1 MMDAMKLR
9 QLSHSIVLRILFL
22 GFAIVLIGTLAR
34 YFILSQFLRED
45 LDKVV
50 ASQQQALASYVA
62 RDVDSKIVE
71 RRDLLQRR
79 AVSLPRQL
87 LGQPRQLRAWLQE
100 RHELHPLFNQGLL
113 LVEPRGAI
121 LADFPER
128 PLQARINLAER
139 EYVQVALAGETSLGR
154 PAPDWL
160 DREPVLPMAAPVRD
174 EQGRVQ
180 AALVGLTPLATPGFL
195 NLLLQS
201 RIGRSGGFLLISP
214 RDRVF
219 VAATEPELVLK
230 PTPPTGVNPL
240 HDRAMAGFRGTG
252 ITTNAKGVEEA
263 VAIVSVPSAEWFVVA
278 RLPTAEAF
286 EPVTRVQQ
294 YILRNSVVVSLAF
307 LVLASLGLAH
317 VFRPL
322 RRTAEHADRMT
333 RGECPLEPLPV
344 LRNDE
349 VGHLTAAF
357 NRLLRKLSES
367 QAALAQAAH
376 HDALTGLPN
385 RMLLADRLSQA
396 RVLAQRKGS
405 RIALLFLD
413 LDGFKP
419 INDSLG
425 HEAGDEVLRLV
436 AGRLSGCVRASDT
449 LARVG
454 GDEFVILMGD
464 LDSQAEQAA
473 ARVAAKCIEA
483 LAEPFPVQGE
493 SCRLGVSIG
502 IALGDGEG
510 AANTLLLQADQAMYR
525 AKESGRGRY
534 VIAAA

>member
-71 RRDLLQRR
+71 RRDLLQRL

-113 LVEPRGAI
+113 LVDPRGAI

>member
-1 MMDAMKLR
+1 MMGAMKLR

-71 RRDLLQRR
+71 RRDLLQRL
-79 AVSLPRQL
+79 AASLPRQL

-113 LVEPRGAI
+113 LVDPRGAI

-139 EYVQVALAGETSLGR
+139 EYVQAALAGETSLGR

-502 IALGDGEG
+502 IALGDGES

-534 VIAAA
+534 VIAAT

>member
-1 MMDAMKLR
+1 MMGTMRLR

-22 GFAIVLIGTLAR
+22 GLGIVVVGTMAR

-62 RDVDSKIVE
+62 RDVDSKLVE
-71 RRDLLQRR
+71 RRDLLQRL
-79 AVSLPRQL
+79 AASLPRQL

-113 LVEPRGAI
+113 LVDTRGAI

-139 EYVQVALAGETSLGR
+139 EYVQAALAGETSLGR

-502 IALGDGEG
+502 IALGDGES

-534 VIAAA
+534 VIAAT

>member
-1 MMDAMKLR
+1 MMGAMKLR

-71 RRDLLQRR
+71 RRDLLQRL
-79 AVSLPRQL
+79 AASLPRQL
-87 LGQPRQLRAWLQE
+87 LGQPRQLQAWLQE

-113 LVEPRGAI
+113 LVDSRGAI

-139 EYVQVALAGETSLGR
+139 EYVQAALAGETSLGR

-493 SCRLGVSIG
+493 RCRLGVSIG
-502 IALGDGEG
+502 IALGDGES

-534 VIAAA
+534 VIAAT

>member
-1 MMDAMKLR
+1 MMGTMRLR
-9 QLSHSIVLRILFL
+9 QLSHSIILRILLL
-22 GFAIVLIGTLAR
+22 GLGIVVVGTTAR

-62 RDVDSKIVE
+62 RDVDSKLVE
-71 RRDLLQRR
+71 RRDLLQRL
-79 AVSLPRQL
+79 AASLPRQL

-113 LVEPRGAI
+113 LVDSRGAI

-128 PLQARINLAER
+128 PLQARINLADR
-139 EYVQVALAGETSLGR
+139 EYVQAALAGEASLGR

-230 PTPPTGVNPL
+230 PTPPAGVNPL
-240 HDRAMAGFRGTG
+240 HDRAMAGYRGTG
-252 ITTNAKGVEEA
+252 ITVNAKGVEEA

-294 YILRNSVVVSLAF
+294 YILRNSVVVSLVF

-483 LAEPFPVQGE
+483 LAEPFPVQDQ

-502 IALGDGEG
+502 IALGDGES

-534 VIAAA
+534 VIAAT